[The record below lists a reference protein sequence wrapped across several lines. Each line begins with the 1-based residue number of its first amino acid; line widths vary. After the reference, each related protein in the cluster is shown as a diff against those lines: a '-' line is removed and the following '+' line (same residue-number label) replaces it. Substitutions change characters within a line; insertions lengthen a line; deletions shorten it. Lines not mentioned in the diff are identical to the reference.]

1 MVILV
6 HTRPKP
12 LISLGLVAGP
22 GHASG
27 QQTLDLQSFSK
38 DLSCSPRVND
48 WALTDQG
55 ARPSGL
61 RMQQSAKMSFSS
73 EGARPQRS
81 RKSARSW
88 GDINL
93 TLNRMVREGVIAG
106 FKTNLSSPDRSVGL
120 RVTITP
126 PAVSADEAEA
136 IRARVE
142 ADLEALVEGVVVTMD
157 QHEPA

>member
-1 MVILV
+1 MSLRLV
-6 HTRPKP
+6 VRPP
-12 LISLGLVAGP
+12 
-22 GHASG
+22 HASDY
-27 QQTLDLQSFSK
+27 QSQDLQSFRK
-38 DLSCSPRVND
+38 DLSCCPRVND

-106 FKTNLSSPDRSVGL
+106 FKTNLSSPDRSAGL

-126 PAVSADEAEA
+126 PPSAEGREAEE
-136 IRARVE
+136 IRSRVE